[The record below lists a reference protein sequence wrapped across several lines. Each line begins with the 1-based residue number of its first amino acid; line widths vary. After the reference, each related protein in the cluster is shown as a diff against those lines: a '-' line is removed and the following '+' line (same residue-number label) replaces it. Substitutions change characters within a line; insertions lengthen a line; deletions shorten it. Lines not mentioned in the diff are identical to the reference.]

1 MSLAVSRNRRRHFVL
16 PAGGKVFGAE
26 AVARPEAVQP
36 LLRPCPSEALAAY
49 PVGLLVN
56 NPRNDKPECLKPA
69 G

>member
-1 MSLAVSRNRRRHFVL
+1 MRPIHDRMPVILAAEDYDRWL
-16 PAGGKVFGAE
+16 DPKVDK
-26 AVARPEAVQP
+26 PEAVQP